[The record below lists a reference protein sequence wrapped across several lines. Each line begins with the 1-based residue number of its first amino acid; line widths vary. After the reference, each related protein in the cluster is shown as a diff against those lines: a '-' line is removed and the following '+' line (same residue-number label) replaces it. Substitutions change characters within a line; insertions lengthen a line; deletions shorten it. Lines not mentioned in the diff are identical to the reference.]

1 MSEQQYS
8 AELFDSCGRAVLLG
22 VPTSFLL
29 FFFLPIKGEK
39 CCHMTLFRENHKMR
53 IGGRLFR

>member
-29 FFFLPIKGEK
+29 FFFFAHKRRKVLPYDS
-39 CCHMTLFRENHKMR
+39 L
-53 IGGRLFR
+53 